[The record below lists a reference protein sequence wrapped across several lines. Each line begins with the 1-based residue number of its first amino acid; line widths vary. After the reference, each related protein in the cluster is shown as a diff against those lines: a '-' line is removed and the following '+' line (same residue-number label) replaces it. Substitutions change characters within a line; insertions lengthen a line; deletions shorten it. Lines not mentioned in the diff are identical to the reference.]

1 MKHLSINAH
10 AQRSIAAAL
19 FFVLVNAAVSAQS
32 ATPVP
37 NSASSP
43 ASLAAPSSA
52 AAPALTSGG
61 LLHGTVST
69 GSTRKTP
76 LPGVAIVAMN
86 TLTGKRYST
95 VTDITGS
102 WSMRIPLDGRYVVRA
117 SLTGFADETH
127 EALLHANSRE
137 QTFAFNLT
145 LASRTASDT
154 DANPAA
160 QFLQRSGVSS
170 GANSAALGML
180 SALGTDADS
189 SVGAVGIS
197 GAALP
202 AAAQSDSASADSVAI
217 NGQSGTVNPFAGMDL
232 SQLRDAIRDLRA
244 QNGGPGGAGGA
255 GGPGGPG
262 GRGGFRGG
270 FGGPGGFNFRKFRPD
285 QPHGAVFWTGNNSAL
300 NALPFTLN
308 GQQEDQPTYGSNR
321 IGITLIGEPFLPG
334 LTQPSGKD
342 TVFLTISG
350 QRTST
355 PYTAYGTVPTDQQ
368 RGNCS
373 TPGSASSTAVC
384 RLLAYY
390 PQPNLN
396 AGSNTQNY
404 NYFLASTAQNNTN
417 QIGFRYNRTLGGQSS
432 GGLPGPLAALL
443 AARGGQN
450 QGLRQSIFFNFN
462 WNHNAADL
470 LNIFPTLGGQQSTD
484 QYAFTGGYALG
495 YHRLN
500 NSFSVGWNRANL
512 QTTNFFTNQ
521 ADAASA
527 IGIFGPNNA
536 PLNSYPLNWGVPSV
550 IITGFTA
557 LSEQQPSLHLQQ
569 VVSLSDTLS
578 IIHGNHNIRAGAD
591 LRHVYLDVLGSSNA
605 TGTLYFTGFFSGDAL
620 TDLLN
625 GEAQESSI
633 KATPAK
639 SYLRQDT
646 WDAYAQDDFRATAS
660 LTLLYG
666 LRYEYFSPYTELHN
680 HLAAILGNSDFSVVS
695 AVYPGCASALCAGLP
710 SSLVDPF
717 RAGIAP
723 RVGFAQ
729 RLPHSFVLRGGYGI
743 NFANGQYASFAT
755 DLAHQPP
762 YANVQTNEATRAA
775 PIPLSHPFDTPPSQ
789 QPANYSLDPH
799 YTLPYVQ
806 SWNIDV
812 QKTLPWALLVNVG
825 YNGSKGTHLDITSAP
840 RPTVQSNAYNLPD
853 VLFNYEQSA
862 AFSRFNAGTLRIR
875 RRLEHGVSLGA
886 YYQYSHSIDNAGSI
900 GGSSTVVAQNWQDL
914 AAEEGNSSF
923 DIRHQVSG
931 NYLFELPFGPD
942 KYFLNSGSALSRAL
956 EGWSISGSFTFA
968 TGTPLSPSYGSA
980 IADVAS
986 ATAGTLRPDR
996 VPGTSIMAGGGRQ
1009 QEWFNTAAYT
1019 APTGPYGNAPR
1030 NSIPGPGTISNSMS
1044 LSKTAQLG
1052 DTRSLELRG
1061 TASNVFNTV
1070 QFSGVDTDL
1079 DSPTVGQVT
1088 SAATMRQFSFI
1099 ARFRF

>member
-1 MKHLSINAH
+1 
-10 AQRSIAAAL
+10 
-19 FFVLVNAAVSAQS
+19 
-32 ATPVP
+32 
-37 NSASSP
+37 
-43 ASLAAPSSA
+43 
-52 AAPALTSGG
+52 
-61 LLHGTVST
+61 
-69 GSTRKTP
+69 
-76 LPGVAIVAMN
+76 
-86 TLTGKRYST
+86 
-95 VTDITGS
+95 
-102 WSMRIPLDGRYVVRA
+102 MRIPLDGRYVLRA
-117 SLTGFADETH
+117 ELTAFAPATD
-127 EALLHANSRE
+127 EALLRPGSRE
-137 QTFAFNLT
+137 KTLAFSLT
-145 LASRTASDT
+145 LASRTAPDT
-154 DANPAA
+154 DSNPAA
-160 QFLQRSGVSS
+160 QLLQRAATG
-170 GANSAALGML
+170 SAALSML
-180 SALGTDADS
+180 RSLGSNADASTGS
-189 SVGAVGIS
+189 SGIS

-217 NGQSGTVNPFAGMDL
+217 NGQSGTVNPFAGLDL

-244 QNGGPGGAGGA
+244 QNGGPGP

-270 FGGPGGFNFRKFRPD
+270 FGGPGILNFRKFRPD
-285 QPHGAVFWTGNNSAL
+285 QPHGAIFWTGNNSAL

-308 GQQEDQPTYGSNR
+308 GQQENQPPYGSNR
-321 IGITLIGEPFLPG
+321 FGITLIGEPFLPG
-334 LTQPSGKD
+334 LTHPSGKD
-342 TVFLTISG
+342 TVFLTVSG

-355 PYTAYGTVPTDQQ
+355 PYTAYGTVPTAQQ

-373 TPGSASSTAVC
+373 TSSTASSTAVC
-384 RLLAYY
+384 NLLAYY
-390 PQPNLN
+390 PQPNLS

-404 NYFLASTAQNNTN
+404 NYFLASTAQNNST
-417 QIGFRYNRTLGGQSS
+417 QIGFRYNRTLGGQSTP

-443 AARGGQN
+443 ASRSGQS
-450 QGLRQSIFFNFN
+450 QGLRHSIFFNFN
-462 WNHNAADL
+462 WSHIAADQ
-470 LNIFPTLGGQQSTD
+470 LNIFPTLGGQQGTD
-484 QYAFTGGYALG
+484 QYSLTGGYALG
-495 YHRLN
+495 YHHLN
-500 NSFSVGWNRANL
+500 NSLSLGWNRANL

-521 ADAASA
+521 TDAASA

-550 IITGFTA
+550 IVTGFTPI
-557 LSEQQPSLHLQQ
+557 SEQQPSLHLQQ
-569 VVSLSDTLS
+569 VVSLTDTLS
-578 IIHGNHNIRAGAD
+578 LIHGNHNIRAGAD

-625 GEAQESSI
+625 GQAQESSI

-639 SYLRQDT
+639 SYLRQVA
-646 WDAYAQDDFRATAS
+646 WDAWAQDDYRATAS

-680 HLAAILGNSDFSVVS
+680 HLAAIAGNSDFSTVS
-695 AVYPGCASALCAGLP
+695 AIYPGCTSAFCAGLP

-755 DLAHQPP
+755 NLAHQPP

-775 PIPLSHPFDTPPSQ
+775 PIPLTHPFDTPASA
-789 QPANYSLDPH
+789 QPANYSLDLH
-799 YTLPYVQ
+799 YQLPWVQ
-806 SWNIDV
+806 SWNLDV
-812 QKTLPWALLVNVG
+812 QKTLPWALLLNLG
-825 YNGSKGTHLDITSAP
+825 YNGSKGTNLDITSAP
-840 RPTVQSNAYNLPD
+840 RPTVQSNSYNLSD

-862 AFSRFNAGTLRIR
+862 AFSRFNAATIRIR
-875 RRLEHGVSLGA
+875 RRLEHGVSFGA

-900 GGSSTVVAQNWQDL
+900 GGSSTVVAQNWQNL

-942 KYFLNSGSALSRAL
+942 KYFLNSGSTLSRAL

-968 TGTPLSPSYGSA
+968 TGTPLTPDYGSA
-980 IADVAS
+980 IQDVAR

-996 VPGTSIMAGGGRQ
+996 VPGASITAGGGSQRQ
-1009 QEWFNTAAYT
+1009 WFNPAAYV
-1019 APTGPYGNAPR
+1019 APAGPYGNAPR
-1030 NSIPGPGTISNSMS
+1030 NSIPGPGTVSNNMS

-1070 QFSGVDTDL
+1070 QFTGVDTNL
-1079 DSPTVGQVT
+1079 ISPTVGQVT
-1088 SAATMRQFSFI
+1088 STATMRQFSFL
-1099 ARFRF
+1099 ARLRF